1 MKEVKRVYLSGDA
14 LSMFAEA
21 VFYCVTRQCS
31 RFGDLTIA
39 GIFETRVLPPQ
50 GGQTKEELSGT
61 VNKPSPDSEKEE
73 GSAE

>member
-1 MKEVKRVYLSGDA
+1 MKRIYLSGDA

-39 GIFETRVLPPQ
+39 GIPKTPVLPPQ
-50 GGQTKEELSGT
+50 GGQTAEKLSGT

>member
-1 MKEVKRVYLSGDA
+1 MAQKASDLDTLPLCWKHHQHGPHSYHVLGAR
-14 LSMFAEA
+14 
-21 VFYCVTRQCS
+21 
-31 RFGDLTIA
+31 RFIA
-39 GIFETRVLPPQ
+39 PQ